1 MSQKLIRLLERYKKQ
16 HRKCLSL
23 FVTAGFPERDATVDI
38 ICQAADEGVDFIELG
53 VPFSDPVADGPVIQ
67 RASQRALTNGIGL
80 QDVLEMVKDIRRNT
94 EIPIILMGYLN
105 PFHVMGMEAFL
116 TRAKTAGVDGLIIP
130 DWPLEES
137 LSCQAQLQAAD
148 LDLIHLIAPN
158 TPPARIHTIDS
169 VTSAFIYCVAY
180 TGVTGQDNRP
190 TPETIQFFDNLNRT
204 LTHPWLIGFGIK
216 DRQDFQLYTQYSDGV
231 IIGSAFIRLLEQTA
245 PDTRKSAI
253 RTFIRNLR

>member
-1 MSQKLIRLLERYKKQ
+1 MIQKLIRLLERYKQQ

-67 RASQRALTNGIGL
+67 RASQRALANGIGL
-80 QDVLEMVKDIRRNT
+80 QDVLEMVTDIRRST

-105 PFHVMGMEAFL
+105 PFHVMGMDAFF

-137 LSCQAQLQAAD
+137 QSCQAQLQAAD

-158 TPPARIHTIDS
+158 TPPARIREINRIS
-169 VTSAFIYCVAY
+169 SAFIYCVAY
-180 TGVTGQDNRP
+180 TGVTGQDNHP
-190 TPETIQFFDNLNRT
+190 TPETIKFFDFLNCT
-204 LTHPWLIGFGIK
+204 LTHPWIIGFGVK
-216 DRQDFQLYTQYSDGV
+216 TRQDFRLYTQYSDGV
-231 IIGSAFIRLLEQTA
+231 IIGSAFIALLEQT
-245 PDTRKSAI
+245 PLHSRKSAV
-253 RTFIRNLR
+253 RAFIRGLR